1 MIAAPAPRAPVRRPA
16 CVIPAY
22 DAAPTVGG
30 VVDGVRA
37 ALPDAP
43 VVVVDDGSHDGTADA
58 ARIAG
63 ARVVRLPH
71 NRGKG
76 AALRAGFTAVLDE
89 GADAVLTIDA
99 DGQHDP
105 AAAPALVA
113 ALADADVVIGTRRR
127 DGTPMPLHRR
137 LSNALSS
144 RAISQCAG
152 CVLPDTQSGYRAIRM
167 DVLRRVHPRGDRY
180 EYETDFLIL
189 AARAGFVIA
198 GVPIPTIYGAPSHF
212 RPLHDAA
219 RVVATIWRHRR
230 EAFR

>member
-1 MIAAPAPRAPVRRPA
+1 MLR
-16 CVIPAY
+16 
-22 DAAPTVGG
+22 
-30 VVDGVRA
+30 
-37 ALPDAP
+37 
-43 VVVVDDGSHDGTADA
+43 H
-58 ARIAG
+58 AR
-63 ARVVRLPH
+63 

-76 AALRAGFTAVLDE
+76 AALRTGFTALLDE

-105 AAAPALVA
+105 AVAPALLD
-113 ALADADVVIGTRRR
+113 ALRDADIVIGTRRR

-137 LSNALSS
+137 VSNALSS
-144 RAISQCAG
+144 RAISRCAG
-152 CVLPDTQSGYRAIRM
+152 CALPDTQSGYRAIRGE
-167 DVLRRVHPRGDRY
+167 VLRRIHPRGDRY

-189 AARAGFVIA
+189 AARAGFEIA